1 MMKAKEPNIAELRS
15 MDLEDDNK
23 DLSVRNRKIFDFK
36 NKLDRLKEDKDQQL
50 KAKDKELNQLS
61 TELRIKDSKIQSME
75 GLREAKDTE
84 SMSQTDMRQED
95 IGSIEMQLEEAKI
108 KLDTKEKEN
117 EEQTKK

>member
-50 KAKDKELNQLS
+50 KAKDKELNQLC
-61 TELRIKDSKIQSME
+61 EDLQISKLE
-75 GLREAKDTE
+75 NT
-84 SMSQTDMRQED
+84 
-95 IGSIEMQLEEAKI
+95 IEE
-108 KLDTKEKEN
+108 
-117 EEQTKK
+117 